1 MFFFC
6 VFPVLFLGYS
16 GFSVFISCALF
27 LVQALT
33 LFLYIYRLGLILSKV
48 SGTNCAFIGKD

>member
-48 SGTNCAFIGKD
+48 SGTNCAFIG